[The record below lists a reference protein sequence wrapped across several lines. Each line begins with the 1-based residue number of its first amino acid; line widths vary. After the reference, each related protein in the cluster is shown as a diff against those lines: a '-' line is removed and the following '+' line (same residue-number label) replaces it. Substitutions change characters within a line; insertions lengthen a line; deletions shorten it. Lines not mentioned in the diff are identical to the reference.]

1 MANSRL
7 SGVVVLQGGSK
18 PPPYYKLLFIDIHT
32 HVFLVNMSIVIHVY
46 VWYNIINDNPFV
58 GADSISARH
67 TTYRYTGGYGIR
79 PYRIIVKLF

>member
-1 MANSRL
+1 
-7 SGVVVLQGGSK
+7 
-18 PPPYYKLLFIDIHT
+18 
-32 HVFLVNMSIVIHVY
+32 MSIVIHVY